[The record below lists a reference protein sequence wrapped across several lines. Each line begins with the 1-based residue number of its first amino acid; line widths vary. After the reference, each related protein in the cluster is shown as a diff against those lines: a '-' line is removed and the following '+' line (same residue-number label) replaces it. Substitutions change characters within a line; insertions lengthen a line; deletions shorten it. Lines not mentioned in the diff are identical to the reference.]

1 MASHCPCL
9 YWLSSC
15 PLVSYLLT
23 NLPFN
28 NCLLSLTKIL
38 DALNS
43 GSTTII
49 IPPLTVIER
58 QLKMDCLKYGIKVLV
73 GSEVSS
79 EFSKSP
85 QFVTSAD
92 GSVVQL
98 SPEEFEEAM
107 KNDRPEVL
115 VCSVEFLATKKVTD

>member
-28 NCLLSLTKIL
+28 NCLLSLTKNL

-115 VCSVEFLATKKVTD
+115 V

>member
-1 MASHCPCL
+1 M
-9 YWLSSC
+9 
-15 PLVSYLLT
+15 
-23 NLPFN
+23 
-28 NCLLSLTKIL
+28 TKIL